1 MFHIKKKNKKTGESI
16 NKYRKKYILK
26 MYFFLYLYNI
36 DYISILSFLQTM
48 QKCIVIIYQK
58 NMPFHDYE
66 IKAFINISMKNEIR
80 LIIFSETLS
89 PQNLF
94 FKEKFKKIGIFLQ
107 EYTDLESLSNKIQ
120 KLQTIYD
127 ILYIDTLTESLIQ
140 QSCTL
145 KKSLKIP
152 VTPQYSLFQNKS
164 EQRILLEKYYK
175 KPEVI
180 SKASK
185 IQELSFVNIKKDI
198 WIPCIIKPPI
208 WIESS
213 WVALVYNKIDLE
225 KYKED
230 FSHQTFC
237 LVEEY
242 IDGSMH
248 SIDYFVDEKQNIYTS
263 PPIEMYLAQNLEIND
278 FFVYCCKVF
287 KNMQSEIPS
296 WKLRTFITD
305 TVKACCIKNSFIH
318 HEFKQTTK
326 WELKTIE
333 INGRIW
339 GRRLKILRE
348 AYGIELYNLLTQKK
362 DLLNIN
368 KTHNFAAFA
377 IYPPQP
383 WILIN
388 YNYKLLEQ
396 IRALPSFLSLKIF
409 PERYKNQKIWLTRYG
424 FWNIGMIY
432 LKNIN
437 NEQFAEDYHF
447 IEKNYK
453 NLLFLR

>member
-198 WIPCIIKPPI
+198 
-208 WIESS
+208 
-213 WVALVYNKIDLE
+213 
-225 KYKED
+225 
-230 FSHQTFC
+230 
-237 LVEEY
+237 
-242 IDGSMH
+242 
-248 SIDYFVDEKQNIYTS
+248 
-263 PPIEMYLAQNLEIND
+263 
-278 FFVYCCKVF
+278 
-287 KNMQSEIPS
+287 
-296 WKLRTFITD
+296 
-305 TVKACCIKNSFIH
+305 
-318 HEFKQTTK
+318 
-326 WELKTIE
+326 
-333 INGRIW
+333 
-339 GRRLKILRE
+339 
-348 AYGIELYNLLTQKK
+348 
-362 DLLNIN
+362 
-368 KTHNFAAFA
+368 
-377 IYPPQP
+377 
-383 WILIN
+383 
-388 YNYKLLEQ
+388 
-396 IRALPSFLSLKIF
+396 
-409 PERYKNQKIWLTRYG
+409 
-424 FWNIGMIY
+424 
-432 LKNIN
+432 
-437 NEQFAEDYHF
+437 
-447 IEKNYK
+447 
-453 NLLFLR
+453 